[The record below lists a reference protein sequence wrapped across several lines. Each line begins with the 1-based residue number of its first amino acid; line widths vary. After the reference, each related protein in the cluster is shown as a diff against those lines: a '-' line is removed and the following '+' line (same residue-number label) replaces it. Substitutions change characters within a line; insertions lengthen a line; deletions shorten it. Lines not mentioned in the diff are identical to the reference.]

1 MTNLLIPRYK
11 GSYAP
16 VREGDRVVLYDVQK
30 KEICKGTVVGVSEP
44 NQVYV
49 DRDDIEMGM
58 WTSVEF
64 ISKVKNE
71 E

>member
-11 GSYAP
+11 GTMEP
-16 VREGDRVVLYDVQK
+16 VKEGDRVVVYDVTK

-44 NQVYV
+44 SQVYV
-49 DRDDIEMGM
+49 ERDDIKMGM
-58 WTSVEF
+58 WTSVDY
-64 ISKVKNE
+64 ITKVKDE